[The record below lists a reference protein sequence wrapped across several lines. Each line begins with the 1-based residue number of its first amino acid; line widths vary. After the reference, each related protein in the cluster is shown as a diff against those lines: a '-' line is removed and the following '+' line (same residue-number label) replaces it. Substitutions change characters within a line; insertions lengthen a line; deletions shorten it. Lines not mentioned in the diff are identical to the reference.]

1 MLEACVIWNVA
12 PLGHVPCS
20 ATPASVGGLSPTVT
34 VSPGTTFASH
44 AVVTH
49 ATAAGRK
56 PPASVEPT
64 RIPNRPV
71 SSLGPDT
78 FTASGVTAR
87 IITSSTWRAL
97 KAPGP
102 GDPTTLKS
110 QDGLA

>member
-1 MLEACVIWNVA
+1 MIWNVA
-12 PLGHVPCS
+12 PLGQVPCS

-34 VSPGTTFASH
+34 VSPGTTFAVQDVLPVLAHTS
-44 AVVTH
+44 
-49 ATAAGRK
+49 AAGRK

-87 IITSSTWRAL
+87 IITSSTWRSL
-97 KAPGP
+97 KAPCP